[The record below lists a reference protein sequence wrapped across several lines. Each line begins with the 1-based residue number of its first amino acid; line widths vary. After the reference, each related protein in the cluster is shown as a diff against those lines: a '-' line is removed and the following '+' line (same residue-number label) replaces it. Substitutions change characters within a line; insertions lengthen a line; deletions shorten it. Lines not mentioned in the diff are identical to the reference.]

1 MKKCLICA
9 ADISEDRQVCQRCE
23 DLLSPCS
30 EIVQA
35 MFNKKPAE
43 FEGMKYGCISAV
55 TIRTRGS
62 HHHTLPEPILQVEL
76 MSKYRHSVVI
86 VEPKKVKIL

>member
-9 ADISEDRQVCQRCE
+9 ADIPEDRQVCQRCE
-23 DLLSPCS
+23 DLLSPCA
-30 EIVQA
+30 EIVKA
-35 MFNKKPAE
+35 MFEKRPAE

-62 HHHTLPEPILQVEL
+62 HHHPLPAPILQVEL
-76 MSKYRHSVVI
+76 MSKIRHCVVI
-86 VEPKKVKIL
+86 AEPKKVKIL